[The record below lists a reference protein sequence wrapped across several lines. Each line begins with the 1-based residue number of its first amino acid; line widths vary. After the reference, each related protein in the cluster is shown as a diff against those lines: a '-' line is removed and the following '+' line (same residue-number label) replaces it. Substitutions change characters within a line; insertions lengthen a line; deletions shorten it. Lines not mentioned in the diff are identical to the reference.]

1 MKIYIVRH
9 GETCWNVQRR
19 LQGASDTE
27 LNEKG
32 TALAEITGKALKE
45 VPFSCC
51 FTSPLKRARDTAK
64 LVLGE
69 REIPIYDDERIR
81 EISFGVWEGKD
92 SALLPQEMLDN
103 FFHHPEKYIPPEGG
117 EPLPHILQRT
127 KDFWKDI
134 TSRKELQDKTV
145 LIASHGCAIRAL
157 LHDVYKEEGLENY
170 WHGKVPPNCC
180 VNIVE
185 VREGKAA
192 LLEEDK
198 VYYH

>member
-1 MKIYIVRH
+1 MG
-9 GETCWNVQRR
+9 GEGLRP
-19 LQGASDTE
+19 S
-27 LNEKG
+27 
-32 TALAEITGKALKE
+32 
-45 VPFSCC
+45 
-51 FTSPLKRARDTAK
+51 SPGNAGQL
-64 LVLGE
+64 
-69 REIPIYDDERIR
+69 
-81 EISFGVWEGKD
+81 
-92 SALLPQEMLDN
+92 
-103 FFHHPEKYIPPEGG
+103 FHHPEKYIPPEGG
-117 EPLPHILQRT
+117 EPLPHILERT

-157 LHDVYKEEGLENY
+157 LHNVYKEEGLENY